1 MNDSKQKWWQRFQK
15 YCTEFPALG
24 LAVDL
29 SRMNVDD
36 AFFAAMEPRMQK
48 AFADMASLEAGAI
61 ANPDENR
68 MVGHYWLRNSAL
80 TPTPEIRNEIEDS
93 IARIKDFASKIH
105 AGEIRTSG
113 GTFKNYMLIG
123 IGGSA
128 LGPQFVANALGNPQT
143 DRLKPFFFD
152 NTDPDGMDRV
162 LATIGTDLN
171 QTLCIVI
178 SKSGGTKETRN
189 GMLVAEDAF
198 KRAGLDF
205 GRHAVAITMQGSEL
219 DKRAVANKWITRFP
233 MWDWVGGRTSVLSA
247 VGLLPAALQGID
259 ITNLLSGA
267 CECDKISRVK
277 ETKANPASLLSLA
290 WYNSGN
296 GKGTKN
302 MVILPYKDS
311 LELFSK
317 YLQQLV
323 MESLGKERNLDGKT
337 VNQGIVVL
345 GNKGATDQHSYV
357 QQLRDGLNNF
367 FVTFIEVLKDGG
379 SRTLMVEPKVSSG
392 DYLHGF
398 YLGTRQAL
406 SENGRESVTITV
418 KEVSPFVVGVLI
430 ALFERAV
437 GFYASLVN
445 INAYHQPGV
454 EAGKKAAGKVIQTQ
468 CKIMEL
474 LSKQPGK
481 AFTVEEIA
489 GRIEADEESEHIYK
503 ICEHLSA
510 NLIINSYNTNYNSML
525 CKTYC
530 LNRM

>member
-1 MNDSKQKWWQRFQK
+1 MNYSKLEWWERFQK
-15 YCTEFPALG
+15 YYAEFPEIG

-36 AFFAAMEPRMQK
+36 AFFVAMEPKMQM
-48 AFADMASLEAGAI
+48 AFADMAALESGAI

-68 MVGHYWLRNSAL
+68 MVGHYWLRNPAL
-80 TPTPEIRNEIEDS
+80 APTPEIRREIEE
-93 IARIKDFASKIH
+93 AVLRIKDFAAKVH
-105 AGEIRTSG
+105 AGEIRGAG
-113 GTFKNYMLIG
+113 GTFKNYLLIG

-128 LGPQFVANALGNPQT
+128 LGSQFVAHALGDPNT
-143 DRLKPFFFD
+143 DKLNPFFLD
-152 NTDPDGMDRV
+152 NTDPDGMERV
-162 LATIGTDLN
+162 LATIGADLN
-171 QTLCIVI
+171 RTLCIVI

-189 GMLVAEDAF
+189 GMLTAEDAF

-205 GRHAVAITMQGSEL
+205 GRHAVAITTQGSEL
-219 DKRAVANKWITRFP
+219 DKRAITNKWISSFP
-233 MWDWVGGRTSVLSA
+233 MWDWVGGRTSELSP

-259 ITNLLSGA
+259 ITNLLLGA
-267 CECDKISRVK
+267 CECDRLTRSRNVK
-277 ETKANPASLLSLA
+277 TNPALMISLA
-290 WYNSGN
+290 WFVSGN

-302 MVILPYKDS
+302 MVILPYKDR

-323 MESLGKERNLDGKT
+323 MESLGKEHDNDRKI

-357 QQLRDGLNNF
+357 QQLRDGLNNI
-367 FVTFIEVLKDGG
+367 FVTFIEVLKDG
-379 SRTLMVEPKVSSG
+379 SNQSLMVEPKVTSG

-406 SENGRESVTITV
+406 AENDRESVTVTV
-418 KEVSPFVVGVLI
+418 KDLSPFAIGTLI

-454 EAGKKAAGKVIQTQ
+454 EAGKKAASNIIKTQ
-468 CKIMEL
+468 CQILEF
-474 LSKQPGK
+474 LSKQSGK
-481 AFTVEEIA
+481 AFSVAEIGCGIGA
-489 GRIEADEESEHIYK
+489 GDECEHIFK
-503 ICEHLSA
+503 ICEHLA
-510 NLIINSYNTNYNSML
+510 GNRRIVIHKTFDNNT
-525 CKTYC
+525 
-530 LNRM
+530 LNNKYSSV